1 MTVNSLLNSYRS
13 ALPSSSGSSW
23 PADGRDIDTA
33 TATSLTVNGTSVTL
47 DRFDGYT
54 LDTEGAYPI
63 VVSNP
68 IRLRLELWGGGGG
81 GSSGGAAG
89 SAGGWIAGDMVLSA
103 GTYWLL
109 VAGGGVYSTGLP
121 AFPDSST
128 TSESSGGG
136 SSRFG
141 PASTYL
147 TANQVHTKGN
157 GFNNSNAVYWLI
169 AGGGGGG
176 SNHATTED
184 TPGRGGEGN
193 GGGFC
198 GTTGHLYY
206 GAGESGDSCGT
217 GGGQSYGGKTG
228 TAGRLNAHADGDG
241 LKYYSGRGSGAGG
254 GGGYYGG
261 AGARGYYATGGG
273 GSSYYDPD
281 YVRNVSCRFGG
292 RSGGV
297 ENGYRQAIRGFRG
310 KPHVDTGDGGT
321 NTAQDAHGHDGGAR
335 LSLWVPNGN

>member
-184 TPGRGGEGN
+184 TLAEVVKV
-193 GGGFC
+193 
-198 GTTGHLYY
+198 TV
-206 GAGESGDSCGT
+206 GDSVEQRDT
-217 GGGQSYGGKTG
+217 FTMAREKVVILAELVVVNLMVARQVLLVALMHTQMETVLSI
-228 TAGRLNAHADGDG
+228 TAAVDPVPVAAAVTTEVQALVVITLREVADP
-241 LKYYSGRGSGAGG
+241 L
-254 GGGYYGG
+254 
-261 AGARGYYATGGG
+261 TTI
-273 GSSYYDPD
+273 
-281 YVRNVSCRFGG
+281 
-292 RSGGV
+292 
-297 ENGYRQAIRGFRG
+297 Q
-310 KPHVDTGDGGT
+310 TM
-321 NTAQDAHGHDGGAR
+321 
-335 LSLWVPNGN
+335 